1 MSSFGVIWIYHIIIH
16 NPQKVSTSYSFFFPQ
31 RINKNYQVYPLVVE
45 HGQAA
50 TSGWCA
56 DSKRGRY
63 RLFTRIVDVGM
74 GQKGGEL
81 ASNGGNIITPKC
93 NFERNNMWSTHGQTS
108 NLRVLYVF
116 VFRRR
121 HLYHHLGVCNFGNI
135 GGAYFLLRHLLHLV
149 CFALLFGWHPHFV
162 LDSAGGLPPSKTIA
176 CRWYKPAGTPHQKR
190 CEVQVGRLRKLN
202 ISSLQFGFQGFRTH
216 DCIFVAS
223 TKTNSGILV
232 IFDLHSV
239 FWDAEKLEVPF

>member
-1 MSSFGVIWIYHIIIH
+1 MARLQHRGGVLTPSVAGTVCSLASLMWEW
-16 NPQKVSTSYSFFFPQ
+16 V
-31 RINKNYQVYPLVVE
+31 R
-45 HGQAA
+45 
-50 TSGWCA
+50 
-56 DSKRGRY
+56 
-63 RLFTRIVDVGM
+63 
-74 GQKGGEL
+74 KGGIWPPMEGTSL
-81 ASNGGNIITPKC
+81 HQNATLKETTC
-93 NFERNNMWSTHGQTS
+93 GQHMAKHQIS
-108 NLRVLYVF
+108 GYVF

-149 CFALLFGWHPHFV
+149 CFASLFGWHPHFV

-202 ISSLQFGFQGFRTH
+202 ISSLQFAFHEFRTH

-223 TKTNSGILV
+223 TKTNSCILV

-239 FWDAEKLEVPF
+239 FRDAEKLEVPFWMF

>member
-1 MSSFGVIWIYHIIIH
+1 MSSFGVIWIYHITIH
-16 NPQKVSTSYSFFFPQ
+16 NTQKVSTSYSFFFPQ

-74 GQKGGEL
+74 GQKGGDL

-108 NLRVLYVF
+108 N
-116 VFRRR
+116 FR
-121 HLYHHLGVCNFGNI
+121 
-135 GGAYFLLRHLLHLV
+135 V
-149 CFALLFGWHPHFV
+149 CFCFQT
-162 LDSAGGLPPSKTIA
+162 KTF
-176 CRWYKPAGTPHQKR
+176 
-190 CEVQVGRLRKLN
+190 
-202 ISSLQFGFQGFRTH
+202 ISSFGCLQFWKHRRSLLPLEAFAAFGLF
-216 DCIFVAS
+216 CFVVWLAS
-223 TKTNSGILV
+223 TFCAWQCWRVTTIKN
-232 IFDLHSV
+232 HSLQV
-239 FWDAEKLEVPF
+239 VQTCWNASSKAVWSSSREAAQTEHLFTAVCISWI